1 MASNEKVRI
10 RIKGYEHS
18 IVDAAAAKIVDAAK
32 RGGARVAGPIPLP
45 TGFILCTARPLVTR
59 ILSDTLTTS
68 GEEHPHVFCKSPARF
83 ETGHT
88 PSKFP
93 RGKIAHATSD
103 IIAMLFHDH
112 TQHCS
117 AQPPKIILPHITNN
131 FKGNAKKIPLLIENF
146 LMSPLRTICGFA
158 QV

>member
-1 MASNEKVRI
+1 MPWFFSPFLNLCEPAYFSKRAHLCRRKPVW
-10 RIKGYEHS
+10 
-18 IVDAAAAKIVDAAK
+18 KIHCAVC
-32 RGGARVAGPIPLP
+32 
-45 TGFILCTARPLVTR
+45 FILCTARPLVTR

-93 RGKIAHATSD
+93 RGEIAHATSD
-103 IIAMLFHDH
+103 IIDMLFHDH

-146 LMSPLRTICGFA
+146 LNNFKIFLCKVHKLGYLF
-158 QV
+158 